1 MRIAFQG
8 APGAYSEAAAQR
20 AWPGVETVPM
30 DQFEDVFAAV
40 ASGLTS
46 HGLLPVE
53 NSTGG
58 SIHRN
63 YDLLLEHDL
72 PIVAETEL
80 QVVHHLVALP
90 GTELAQIRRV
100 CSHPQALAQC
110 ESFLR
115 SLPNV
120 EIVAT
125 YDTAGSAR
133 LIRDQSLR
141 DTAAVASARAAEIF
155 GLTVVQSAIQ
165 DYRDNITRFLLIARD
180 PQPLG
185 AAGQDLTGL
194 RVAECAGCPVQ
205 GVERVRAARHRP
217 HQARVAADARSAVGV
232 SLLRGSRGWAI
243 GRALRTRDRAPG
255 GVGAMGQDA
264 RLVRALERSGDPGD
278 GNRGPNRRVRRVSAG
293 RQLEEGLEF
302 QAVSRISA

>member
-8 APGAYSEAAAQR
+8 ASGAYSEMAAQR
-20 AWPGVETVPM
+20 AWPGVETVAF

-40 ASGLTS
+40 AAGRTS
-46 HGLLPVE
+46 HGLLPIE
-53 NSTGG
+53 NSIGG

-80 QVVHHLVALP
+80 QVVHHLVALQ
-90 GTELAQIRRV
+90 GTQLNEIRRV

-110 ESFLR
+110 EGFLR

-133 LIRDQSLR
+133 LIRDQQLK

-155 GLTVVQSAIQ
+155 GLTVLQAAIQ
-165 DYRDNITRFLLIARD
+165 DFRDNITRFLLVARD
-180 PQPLG
+180 AQALG
-185 AAGQDLTGL
+185 APDKTSLVFALPNAPGALFKALSVFALRDIDLTKLESRPMRGRPWEYL
-194 RVAECAGCPVQ
+194 FYVDLAAGRSDVRCGRAIVHLAESARWVKTLGSYARWN
-205 GVERVRAARHRP
+205 EAAMRT
-217 HQARVAADARSAVGV
+217 VGADASIDVSAV
-232 SLLRGSRGWAI
+232 
-243 GRALRTRDRAPG
+243 
-255 GVGAMGQDA
+255 
-264 RLVRALERSGDPGD
+264 
-278 GNRGPNRRVRRVSAG
+278 
-293 RQLEEGLEF
+293 
-302 QAVSRISA
+302 

>member
-20 AWPGVETVPM
+20 AWSGAETVPM

-40 ASGLTS
+40 ASGRTS

-90 GTELAQIRRV
+90 GTELSQIRRV

-155 GLTVVQSAIQ
+155 GLEVVRSAIQ

-180 PQPLG
+180 PQPLAPPDKTSLVFALPNAPG
-185 AAGQDLTGL
+185 ALFKALSVFALRDIDLTKLESRPMRGRPWEYLFYVDLAAGRSDVRCGRAIVHL
-194 RVAECAGCPVQ
+194 AESARWVKTLGSYARWN
-205 GVERVRAARHRP
+205 EAAMRA
-217 HQARVAADARSAVGV
+217 VAAEAPIDVSAV
-232 SLLRGSRGWAI
+232 
-243 GRALRTRDRAPG
+243 
-255 GVGAMGQDA
+255 
-264 RLVRALERSGDPGD
+264 
-278 GNRGPNRRVRRVSAG
+278 
-293 RQLEEGLEF
+293 
-302 QAVSRISA
+302 

>member
-20 AWPGVETVPM
+20 AWPGVETVPVE
-30 DQFEDVFAAV
+30 QFEDVFAAV
-40 ASGLTS
+40 ASGRTS

-58 SIHRN
+58 SIHRV

-90 GTELAQIRRV
+90 GTELPQIRRV

-110 ESFLR
+110 EAFLR
-115 SLPNV
+115 SLPDI

-133 LIRDQSLR
+133 LIRDQNLTN
-141 DTAAVASARAAEIF
+141 TAAVASARAAELF
-155 GLTVVQSAIQ
+155 GLHIVRSAIQ
-165 DYRDNITRFLLIARD
+165 DYRDNITRFLLVARD
-180 PQPLG
+180 PQPIGTPDKTSVVFALPNAPG
-185 AAGQDLTGL
+185 ALFKALSVFALRDIDLTKLESRPMRGRPWEYLFYVDLAAGRADVRCGRAIVHL
-194 RVAECAGCPVQ
+194 AESARWVKTLGSYARWN
-205 GVERVRAARHRP
+205 EAAM
-217 HQARVAADARSAVGV
+217 RSAVAEA
-232 SLLRGSRGWAI
+232 SI
-243 GRALRTRDRAPG
+243 D
-255 GVGAMGQDA
+255 
-264 RLVRALERSGDPGD
+264 
-278 GNRGPNRRVRRVSAG
+278 VSA
-293 RQLEEGLEF
+293 
-302 QAVSRISA
+302 V

>member
-180 PQPLG
+180 PQPLAPPDKTSLVFALPNAPG
-185 AAGQDLTGL
+185 ALFKALSVFALRDIDLTKLESRPMRGRPWEYLFYVDLAAGRSDVRCGRAIVHL
-194 RVAECAGCPVQ
+194 AESARWVKTLGSYARWN
-205 GVERVRAARHRP
+205 EAAIRAMATEAP
-217 HQARVAADARSAVGV
+217 IDVSAV
-232 SLLRGSRGWAI
+232 
-243 GRALRTRDRAPG
+243 
-255 GVGAMGQDA
+255 
-264 RLVRALERSGDPGD
+264 
-278 GNRGPNRRVRRVSAG
+278 
-293 RQLEEGLEF
+293 
-302 QAVSRISA
+302 

>member
-8 APGAYSEAAAQR
+8 APGAYSEVAAQR
-20 AWPGVETVPM
+20 AWPGAETVSCE
-30 DQFEDVFAAV
+30 QFEDVFAAV
-40 ASGLTS
+40 AAGRTS
-46 HGLLPVE
+46 HGLLPIE

-63 YDLLLEHDL
+63 YDLLLEHEL

-80 QVVHHLVALP
+80 QVVHSLVALP
-90 GTELAQIRRV
+90 GASLQDIRRV

-115 SLPNV
+115 GLPGV

-133 LIRDQSLR
+133 AIRDQKLT

-155 GLTVVQSAIQ
+155 GLSILQSGIQ

-180 PQPLG
+180 PQPLAPPDKTSLVFALPNAPG
-185 AAGQDLTGL
+185 ALFKALAVFSLRDIDLTKL
-194 RVAECAGCPVQ
+194 ES
-205 GVERVRAARHRP
+205 RP
-217 HQARVAADARSAVGV
+217 MRGRPWEYLFYVDLGTSREDARC
-232 SLLRGSRGWAI
+232 
-243 GRALRTRDRAPG
+243 GRAIDHLAESARWVRTLGSYARWNEA
-255 GVGAMGQDA
+255 AMKATSSSECGT
-264 RLVRALERSGDPGD
+264 RSG
-278 GNRGPNRRVRRVSAG
+278 
-293 RQLEEGLEF
+293 
-302 QAVSRISA
+302 